1 MVCACFVFMAL
12 KIPGDSH
19 RHRGCSRVFHILAAK
34 AGTLPEEVSGKGILP
49 GRRWTTHDST
59 ERMFPAGGWGRAVE
73 MFLEPGSP

>member
-1 MVCACFVFMAL
+1 MAL

-19 RHRGCSRVFHILAAK
+19 HHRGCSRVFHVLAAK

-49 GRRWTTHDST
+49 GWRW
-59 ERMFPAGGWGRAVE
+59 EMPMIAQRGCFQLGGVGAVE